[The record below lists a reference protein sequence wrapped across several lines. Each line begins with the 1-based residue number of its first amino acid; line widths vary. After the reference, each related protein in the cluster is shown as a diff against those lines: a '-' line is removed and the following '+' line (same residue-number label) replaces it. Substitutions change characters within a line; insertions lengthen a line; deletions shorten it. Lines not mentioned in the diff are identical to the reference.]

1 VNTDQPLDRLQARLE
16 ELRGERAEVAATR
29 TKEDVQELAE
39 SWLAS
44 ACGRANG
51 TAVGFVLNQHA
62 GPAEVQA
69 VLAEFLLESPA
80 LVDFISAK
88 VEATT
93 ELTSRQRDAKA
104 KKLDQQIA
112 KLEQEQL
119 RHAKAA
125 ALADVEQRF
134 GAVA

>member
-1 VNTDQPLDRLQARLE
+1 VSV
-16 ELRGERAEVAATR
+16 LRVAGTR
-29 TKEDVQELAE
+29 TKEDVRGLAE
-39 SWLAS
+39 NWLAS
-44 ACGRANG
+44 ACSRANG
-51 TAVGFVLNQHA
+51 TAAGLVLNQHA

-93 ELTSRQRDAKA
+93 ELTDRERAGRL
-104 KKLDQQIA
+104 KKLDEEIA
-112 KLEQEQL
+112 KLEREQL

-125 ALADVEQRF
+125 ALAEVEQRF
-134 GAVA
+134 GDGRRLM

>member
-1 VNTDQPLDRLQARLE
+1 MNTDQPLDQVAARLE
-16 ELRGERAEVAATR
+16 ELRRERAEVAGTR
-29 TKEDVQELAE
+29 TKEEVRGLAE
-39 SWLAS
+39 TWLAA
-44 ACGRANG
+44 ACSRTNG
-51 TAVGFVLNQHA
+51 TAGFVLNQHA

-93 ELTSRQRDAKA
+93 ELTNRERAGSLKRLDAAIGKV
-104 KKLDQQIA
+104 
-112 KLEQEQL
+112 EQEQL

-125 ALADVEQRF
+125 ALAEVEQRF
-134 GAVA
+134 AAVA